1 MRIILAS
8 ASPRRRELLS
18 GLGIGE
24 FEVCPSHFDEGSVT
38 ERDPVERVRR
48 IAEGKASS
56 LAGQLPE
63 TQRLSEP
70 LVIAADTLVYLDGEI
85 LGKPRDEDDAF
96 RMLTALSGR
105 EHHVATGVAVTS
117 RGVLESGVEVTAV
130 RFRHLSA
137 EEIRRY
143 IATGEPMDK
152 AGAYGIQRLGGLLVL
167 GITGDYFNV
176 VGLPVCRLGRM
187 LRKFGVELL

>member
-1 MRIILAS
+1 MKIILAS
-8 ASPRRRELLS
+8 ASPRRRELLG
-18 GLGIGE
+18 GLGIGD
-24 FEVCPSHFDEGSVT
+24 FEVCPPDFDEGSVT

-48 IAEGKASS
+48 IAEGKAAS
-56 LAGQLPE
+56 LAGRLPE
-63 TQRLSEP
+63 A
-70 LVIAADTLVYLDGEI
+70 LVVAADTLVFLDGEI
-85 LGKPRDEDDAF
+85 LGKPRDGEDAF
-96 RMLTALSGR
+96 RMLTLLSGR
-105 EHHVATGVAVTS
+105 EHRVATGVAVTR

-130 RFRHLSA
+130 RFRNLSA

-152 AGAYGIQRLGGLLVL
+152 AGAYGIQRLGGLLVS

-187 LRKFGVELL
+187 LRRFGVELL